1 MHALSSSVTLAVILP
16 TSINAIN
23 GSCFLKRNCTRG
35 LYALNF
41 GEKEV
46 KQMLFTLKMLLLT
59 IISQHMITNII
70 NFPRDHRI
78 NQRTD

>member
-1 MHALSSSVTLAVILP
+1 MHTLSSSVTLAVMLP

-41 GEKEV
+41 EQKRSE
-46 KQMLFTLKMLLLT
+46 
-59 IISQHMITNII
+59 TNAFYPENVASYN
-70 NFPRDHRI
+70 NFSVHDYKY
-78 NQRTD
+78 N